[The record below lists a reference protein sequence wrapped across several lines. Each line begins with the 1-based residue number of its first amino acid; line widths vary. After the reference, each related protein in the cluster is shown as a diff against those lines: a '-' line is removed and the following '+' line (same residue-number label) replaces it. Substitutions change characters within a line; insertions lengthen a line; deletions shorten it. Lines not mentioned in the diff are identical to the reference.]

1 MRLNVVVLVIVLAV
15 LVVFA
20 GFNLNGLLFPHTVY
34 LGTASASL
42 PLGLLLLVFAAIVAL
57 LFYMLAAY
65 ADLRARADSARTL
78 REMEALRVSLDQQEG
93 SRFAQLQGYL
103 QERFAALESNV
114 GGDLA
119 SQLSARV
126 DRVRDELAADIGQLD
141 DLLRRRLEGAPER
154 PL

>member
-1 MRLNVVVLVIVLAV
+1 MRLNVVVLVIVLA
-15 LVVFA
+15 LLAVFA

-34 LGTASASL
+34 FGAASSSL
-42 PLGLLLLVFAAIVAL
+42 PLGLILLVFAAVVAL

-78 REMEALRVSLDQQEG
+78 REMETLRASLDQQEG

-103 QERFAALESNV
+103 QERFAALERDSNA
-114 GGDLA
+114 DLA
-119 SQLSARV
+119 SQLGARV

-141 DLLRRRLEGAPER
+141 EALRRRLGDGPER

>member
-15 LVVFA
+15 VVVFA

-34 LGTASASL
+34 FGTASASL
-42 PLGLLLLVFAAIVAL
+42 PLGLLLLVFAATIAL
-57 LFYMLAAY
+57 LFYLLAAY

-78 REMEALRVSLDQQEG
+78 REMEALRASLDRQEG

-103 QERFAALESNV
+103 QERLVTLESNLE
-114 GGDLA
+114 G
-119 SQLSARV
+119 QLSARL

-141 DLLRRRLEGAPER
+141 DLLRRRFGDAPER